1 VQIETRQKPPHPADV
16 DVVLPPSG
24 RRRVR
29 TDAGR
34 LTREAERRRRRANAA
49 VVVSLTA
56 VLALVAIFYRLLM
69 R

>member
-1 VQIETRQKPPHPADV
+1 VQIESRQEPPHPADV
-16 DVVLPPSG
+16 DVVLPPRG

-34 LTREAERRRRRANAA
+34 LTHEAARRRRRANAA

-56 VLALVAIFYRLLM
+56 VLALAGLCYQLLM